1 MKEIFP
7 LYLIISILWF
17 VLISLPSKRV
27 SEQMACGFVP
37 ECFCFHLILMVCKRG
52 DWCFILYFTRIN
64 STNNPYMDRYWEDCV
79 FSLVN
84 LLCNLS
90 AWVTSAIMFFWFF
103 HLYILALEKSFNEI
117 QLVASGF
124 RLALTRNS
132 WFYRVLMDRIL
143 RFHLSGAC
151 MTPTK

>member
-1 MKEIFP
+1 MNLQWMKEIFP

-64 STNNPYMDRYWEDCV
+64 STNNPYMDRYWKDCV

-90 AWVTSAIMFFWFF
+90 VWVTSAIEFFCFF
-103 HLYILALEKSFNEI
+103 IFIFWRSKSPSTKFSWWLA
-117 QLVASGF
+117 ASDS
-124 RLALTRNS
+124 R
-132 WFYRVLMDRIL
+132 
-143 RFHLSGAC
+143 
-151 MTPTK
+151 